1 MFNRAILIGRLVADP
16 ELRQTPGGV
25 SVCTFRIA
33 VDRAY
38 ASKDGERQADFI
50 DIVAWRERAEFVTR
64 YFNQGKLILVEGSV
78 QTRNYVDKNE
88 QKRTAVEIVA
98 DNLRFVGPK
107 AEGGGG
113 GGSYSR
119 PLPDD
124 SEAPAFRGGGSLAA
138 PAPAYSSGSVESF
151 AEIEDDGDLP
161 F

>member
-1 MFNRAILIGRLVADP
+1 MYNRAILIGRLVADP

-25 SVCTFRIA
+25 AVCTFRIA

-38 ASKDGERQADFI
+38 SPKDGDRQADFI
-50 DIVAWRERAEFVTR
+50 DVVAWRERAEFVTR
-64 YFNQGKLILVEGSV
+64 YFNKGKLILVEGAI

-88 QKRTAVEIVA
+88 QKRTAVEVVA
-98 DNLRFVGPK
+98 DNLRFVGSK
-107 AEGGGG
+107 SESGGTN
-113 GGSYSR
+113 SR
-119 PLPDD
+119 HAPDD
-124 SEAPAFRGGGSLAA
+124 SDAPAAHGGANA

>member
-1 MFNRAILIGRLVADP
+1 MFNKTILIGRLVADP

-25 SVCTFRIA
+25 AVCTFRIA
-33 VDRAY
+33 VDRAF
-38 ASKDGERQADFI
+38 ASKDGDRQADFI

-64 YFNQGKLILVEGSV
+64 YFNKGKLILVEGSI
-78 QTRNYVDKNE
+78 QTRNYVDKND
-88 QKRTAVEIVA
+88 QKRTAVEVVA
-98 DNLRFVGPK
+98 DNLRFVGSK
-107 AEGGGG
+107 AENQAGGN
-113 GGSYSR
+113 YK

-124 SEAPAFRGGGSLAA
+124 SDVPTVRSGGNL

>member
-1 MFNRAILIGRLVADP
+1 MFNKAILIGRLVVDP

-33 VDRAY
+33 VDRSFT
-38 ASKDGERQADFI
+38 SKDGERQADFL

-64 YFNQGKLILVEGSV
+64 YFSKGKLILVEGSV
-78 QTRNYVDKNE
+78 QSRTYTDKND
-88 QKRTAVEIVA
+88 QKRSAVEVVA
-98 DNLRFVGPK
+98 ENIRFVGPK
-107 AEGGGG
+107 EGGGG
-113 GGSYSR
+113 GGGGYR

-124 SEAPAFRGGGSLAA
+124 SDVPSTRMGGNV
-138 PAPAYSSGSVESF
+138 PAPAYSSGSAESF